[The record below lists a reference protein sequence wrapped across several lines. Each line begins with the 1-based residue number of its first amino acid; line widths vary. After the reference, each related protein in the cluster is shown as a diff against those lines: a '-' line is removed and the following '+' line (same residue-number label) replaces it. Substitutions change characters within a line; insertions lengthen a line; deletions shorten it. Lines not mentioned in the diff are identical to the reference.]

1 MFAPRRA
8 WQKFCK
14 TPCRK
19 TFHASMTPEVLRR
32 EIDELKKRVAEL
44 EHRPFDMLCPPPGA
58 IEA

>member
-1 MFAPRRA
+1 MFTPKRA

-32 EIDELKKRVAEL
+32 ELHELKAKVARL
-44 EHRPFDMLCPPPGA
+44 EAQIAQMGKP
-58 IEA
+58 